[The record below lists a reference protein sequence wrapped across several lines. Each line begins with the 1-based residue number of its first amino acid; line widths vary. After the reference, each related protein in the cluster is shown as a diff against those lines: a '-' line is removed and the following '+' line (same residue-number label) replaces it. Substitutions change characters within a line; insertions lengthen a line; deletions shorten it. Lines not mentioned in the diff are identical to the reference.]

1 MADQTP
7 TQRLAT
13 ALLGEDLEG
22 FVAARRPHTSW
33 RLIARDLLE
42 ATDGQ
47 VDVTDQTLQ
56 NWYGDGERAT
66 AKAGVA

>member
-1 MADQTP
+1 MELTP

-13 ALLGEDLEG
+13 VLLGVDVED
-22 FVAARRPHTSW
+22 FVISRRRDKRPW
-33 RLIARDLLE
+33 RLIARDLHE

-56 NWYGDGERAT
+56 NWYGDVQVEA
-66 AKAGVA
+66 AS